1 MVDVPKVITEITL
14 NQYEMVMAA
23 QIGLERKLLAIENG
37 HKDNHG
43 FSGPG
48 WNEDIEGACGEMAV
62 SKFLGVYWGGGMG
75 DEFKAP
81 DVGDRIQVRTTPRH
95 DGSLI
100 VRKDAK
106 DEHLYVLVTG
116 TAPNF
121 FLRGF
126 ISAADAKRDEFIQA
140 PNGRPPAWFVPQYAL
155 LDIALLSDNL

>member
-1 MVDVPKVITEITL
+1 MDVPKLITEVNL
-14 NQYEMVMAA
+14 NKYEMVMAA

-43 FSGPG
+43 FEGTG
-48 WNEDIEGACGEMAV
+48 WNEDIEGTCGEMAV
-62 SKFLGVYWGGGMG
+62 AKYLGVYFGGGMG
-75 DEFKAP
+75 DEFKSP

-106 DEHLYVLVTG
+106 DDHIYVLVTG
-116 TAPNF
+116 EAPNF

-126 ISAADAKRDEFIQA
+126 ILGGDAKRDEFVMA

-155 LDIALLSDNL
+155 LDMSELSGML

>member
-1 MVDVPKVITEITL
+1 MITEVTL
-14 NQYEMVMAA
+14 NKYEMVMAA

-43 FSGPG
+43 FEGPG
-48 WNEDIEGACGEMAV
+48 WNEDIEGSCGEMAV
-62 SKFLGVYWGGGMG
+62 AKYLGIYWGGGMG
-75 DEFKAP
+75 EEFKSP
-81 DVGDRIQVRTTPRH
+81 DLGDRIQIRTTPRL

-106 DEHLYVLVTG
+106 DDHIYVLVTG
-116 TAPNF
+116 EAPTY

-126 ISAADAKRDEFIQA
+126 ISAADAKRDEFVRA

-155 LDIALLSDNL
+155 SDISLLSGML

>member
-1 MVDVPKVITEITL
+1 MDVPKLITEVNL
-14 NQYEMVMAA
+14 NKYEMVMAS
-23 QIGLERKLLAIENG
+23 QIGLERKLLAIEHG

-43 FSGPG
+43 FEGPG

-62 SKFLGVYWGGGMG
+62 AKYLGVYWAGGMG
-75 DEFKAP
+75 DEFKSP
-81 DVGDRIQVRTTPRH
+81 DLGDKIQIRTTPRH

-106 DEHLYVLVTG
+106 DEHIYVLVTG
-116 TAPNF
+116 EAPNF

-126 ISAADAKRDEFIQA
+126 ISAADAKRDEFVRA

-155 LDIALLSDNL
+155 SSIDGLANHL